1 MMNIWNV
8 EVVECEKIVIFVSK
22 LEDGYGVE

>member
-1 MMNIWNV
+1 MMNIRNV
-8 EVVECEKIVIFVSK
+8 EVVECEKIVIFVLK